1 MCWIKKYWIIIAKG
15 KPSKKIESNPTPP
28 QKGGKQNKTK
38 MTQMTQK
45 CDKNPSDPLPFRPVT
60 NVNFWLF
67 GAQEVQL
74 SSVCMSV
81 CPHYALKLISQE
93 SAKII
98 ALGAKALVVL
108 VFFNASSM
116 IYEWELD

>member
-1 MCWIKKYWIIIAKG
+1 MNDSLCSMRFIICCSVIG
-15 KPSKKIESNPTPP
+15 SSKTRPTGQEP
-28 QKGGKQNKTK
+28 
-38 MTQMTQK
+38 
-45 CDKNPSDPLPFRPVT
+45 KNR
-60 NVNFWLF
+60 
-67 GAQEVQL
+67 EVQL

-108 VFFNASSM
+108 VFFNAS
-116 IYEWELD
+116 